1 MAARTFSAKHPDLL
15 WCDMKKKTKKEPQVT
30 EPSTD
35 DCVIPPALPKGDLH
49 KLMFRY
55 SEQEA
60 QEIRDYVE
68 WQARGEETVLHA
80 EKVASE
86 RVMGHD
92 HDVWDVHT
100 DKKRW
105 WVITNPTNLYS
116 QELMPSLDYTL
127 SFHIGLMA
135 RVAARREL
143 EGSDTEREFV
153 LVTARKLLQAGE
165 ALDAADEAEEFQAV
179 GMRCRECL
187 ITFVRELA
195 DAFDFGAGDNPPKAA
210 DFPAWNEL
218 IANAV
223 APGGSKEYVRGYLK
237 TTGERAWRLVN
248 WLTHAANAT
257 PADAHLAWDATSH
270 VFANYTRAV
279 LKMKAKAP
287 DRCGRCKS
295 FRIRMD
301 WRPDLGEEG
310 MYVARCEECGAEGY
324 PVGDQDADGS

>member
-1 MAARTFSAKHPDLL
+1 MNNEDENEGSH
-15 WCDMKKKTKKEPQVT
+15 
-30 EPSTD
+30 SSSD

-68 WQARGEETVLHA
+68 WQCRGEETVLHA

-86 RVMGHD
+86 RVMGD
-92 HDVWDVHT
+92 DYDVWDVHT
-100 DKKRW
+100 DKQRW
-105 WVITNPTNLYS
+105 WVVTHPTNLYS
-116 QELMPSLDYTL
+116 QTLMPSLDYTL

-143 EGSDTEREFV
+143 EGSDAEQN
-153 LVTARKLLQAGE
+153 LVMITSRKLLQAGE

-187 ITFVRELA
+187 ITFIRELTNVV
-195 DAFDFGAGDNPPKAA
+195 DLGAGDTRPKAA

-223 APGGSKEYVRGYLK
+223 APGSSAEYVRGYLK

-248 WLTHAANAT
+248 WLTHTSNAGR
-257 PADAHLAWDATSH
+257 ADAQLAWSSTEH
-270 VFANYTRAV
+270 VIINYTRAV

-287 DRCGRCKS
+287 EQCGRCKS
-295 FRIRMD
+295 FQITVD
-301 WRPDLGEEG
+301 WRPDLGETG
-310 MYVARCEECGAEGY
+310 MYIARCEACGAEGL
-324 PVGDQDADGS
+324 PADDATTSDH